1 MTTRAIGG
9 ANVGFARVACPQC
22 KGSGKVI
29 REKDRCKKC
38 KGEKVTKE
46 KKRLEVQIEPGMPND
61 HHILLHGEGDQEP
74 EMAPGDVVLVLSVK
88 EHESFE
94 RAGSDLLAH
103 VRITLSEALLGFS
116 RVILTHLDGR
126 GIRFDSRKSGGEKKI
141 YKNGDTVVIRG
152 EGMPIWKRDK
162 GKSTNGS
169 AERGDLFILFEV
181 EMPNEDWLETV
192 DVKTLRALLPPGKP
206 DLQAPVV
213 DEADFEASDI
223 ALFGDGED
231 AWEDDDFSEGGES
244 TQCRNQ

>member
-29 REKDRCKKC
+29 REKDRYVSSVGPRTLLNMVYVRCKKC

-46 KKRLEVQIEPGMPND
+46 KKRLEVQIEPGMPNE
-61 HHILLHGEGDQEP
+61 HHIVLHGEGDQEP
-74 EMAPGDVVLVLSVK
+74 EMVAGDVVLVLSVK

-103 VRITLSEALLGFS
+103 VHITLSEALLGFS

-152 EGMPIWKRDK
+152 EGMPIWKKDK
-162 GKSTNGS
+162 GKSANGS
-169 AERGDLFILFEV
+169 AERGDLYILFEV
-181 EMPNEDWLETV
+181 EMPDEEWLETV
-192 DVKTLRALLPPGKP
+192 DVKVRYLLHIYPCFPPY
-206 DLQAPVV
+206 DM
-213 DEADFEASDI
+213 
-223 ALFGDGED
+223 
-231 AWEDDDFSEGGES
+231 
-244 TQCRNQ
+244 